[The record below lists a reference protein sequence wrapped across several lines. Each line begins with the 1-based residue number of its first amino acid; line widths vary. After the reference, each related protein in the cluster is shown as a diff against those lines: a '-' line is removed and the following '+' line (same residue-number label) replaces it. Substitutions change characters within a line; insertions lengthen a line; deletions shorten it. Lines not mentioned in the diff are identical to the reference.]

1 MLGYLSADIR
11 KTVSFEEQIIFIDN
25 PSIFSHQMEA
35 VVFII
40 LQIYFSTRA
49 FFKKVETN
57 RAVVKYLMD
66 YNRG

>member
-40 LQIYFSTRA
+40 LQIRANTRI
-49 FFKKVETN
+49 F
-57 RAVVKYLMD
+57 
-66 YNRG
+66 